1 MFRSNPN
8 PKIGPIK
15 AQNDPKRAKNQKAR
29 KQEILQNESYHS
41 TLVNLKNIFQAL
53 HKPQTSQIWPK
64 KAHNDPK
71 ISQNQKVRKQKII
84 QNESYLSA

>member
-1 MFRSNPN
+1 MSEPYNSFRT
-8 PKIGPIK
+8 PKP
-15 AQNDPKRAKNQKAR
+15 AQ
-29 KQEILQNESYHS
+29 YG
-41 TLVNLKNIFQAL
+41 
-53 HKPQTSQIWPK
+53 PK